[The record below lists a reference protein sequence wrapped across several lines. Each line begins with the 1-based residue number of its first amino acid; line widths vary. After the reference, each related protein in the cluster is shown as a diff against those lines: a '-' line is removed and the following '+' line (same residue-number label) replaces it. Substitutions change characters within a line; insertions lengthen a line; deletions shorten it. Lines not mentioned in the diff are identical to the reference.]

1 MNITLKERETN
12 QIIFKG
18 KDVMKTDRTS
28 VVAKGTRFKFI
39 RSNSESFLGRT
50 SSNDQSSNE
59 LTRDEVLIARG
70 PLLGP
75 IVVMGSSNELGAEF
89 KASIT
94 FTVSKTGTT
103 EPSTSKHEWVIKG
116 WSKCS
121 KECGGGKQHLIV
133 RYFFRNFILLL
144 EYIPAKSRHY

>member
-1 MNITLKERETN
+1 MIKA
-12 QIIFKG
+12 
-18 KDVMKTDRTS
+18 DRTS

-39 RSNSESFLGRT
+39 RSNSESYLGGNT
-50 SSNDQSSNE
+50 NGQSSNE
-59 LTRDEVLIARG
+59 LSRDEVLIARG

-75 IVVMGSSNELGAEF
+75 IVVMGSSNDLHAEF
-89 KASIT
+89 KATIS

-133 RYFFRNFILLL
+133 R
-144 EYIPAKSRHY
+144 

>member
-1 MNITLKERETN
+1 MVNITLKERETN

-18 KDVMKTDRTS
+18 KDVTNTDRTS
-28 VVAKGTRFKFI
+28 VVTKGTRFKFI
-39 RSNSESFLGRT
+39 RSNSEFFLARG
-50 SSNDQSSNE
+50 SSNGNSQASNE

-75 IVVMGSSNELGAEF
+75 IVVMGSSDELHAEF

-94 FTVSKTGTT
+94 FTVSRTGTT

-121 KECGGGKQHLIV
+121 KDCGGGKQHLIV
-133 RYFFRNFILLL
+133 RYFDLKKKNDKTKKDER
-144 EYIPAKSRHY
+144 

>member
-1 MNITLKERETN
+1 MKERETN

-18 KDVMKTDRTS
+18 KDVIKADRTS

-39 RSNSESFLGRT
+39 RSNSESYLGGNT
-50 SSNDQSSNE
+50 NGHSSNE
-59 LTRDEVLIARG
+59 LSRDEVLIARG

-75 IVVMGSSNELGAEF
+75 IVVMGSSNDLHAEF
-89 KASIT
+89 KATIS

-133 RYFFRNFILLL
+133 R
-144 EYIPAKSRHY
+144 